1 MVKSEAKAKRLVPEK
16 FHRWVK
22 IFDKKQSER
31 MPI

>member
-1 MVKSEAKAKRLVPEK
+1 MVKSEAEAKRLIPEK

>member
-1 MVKSEAKAKRLVPEK
+1 MVKSEAEAKRLIPEK
-16 FHRWVK
+16 VHRWVK